1 MHLDHVFLWRLAVVV
16 DPLPMATKVYC
27 LRTQQRMRAVLGS
40 LFRDACNRPA
50 VSNGGNSPDRLS
62 GEMGGQVSAVP
73 ITSDLSSDLQKAQL
87 LGFNQKKVNFFAY
100 TCRCNSY

>member
-1 MHLDHVFLWRLAVVV
+1 
-16 DPLPMATKVYC
+16 
-27 LRTQQRMRAVLGS
+27 MRAVLGS

-73 ITSDLSSDLQKAQL
+73 ITSDLSSDFQKAQL
-87 LGFNQKKVNFFAY
+87 LGFNQKKVNFFSMY
-100 TCRCNSY
+100 LQMQFLLNICNKTPKMK